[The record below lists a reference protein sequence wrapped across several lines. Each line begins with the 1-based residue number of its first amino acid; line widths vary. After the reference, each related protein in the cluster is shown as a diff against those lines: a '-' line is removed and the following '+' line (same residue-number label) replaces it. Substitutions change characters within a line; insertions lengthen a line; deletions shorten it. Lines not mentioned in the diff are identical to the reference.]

1 MASNGN
7 GTAAG
12 GNRVVSV
19 IGGTGAEGS
28 GLALRWALAGY
39 RVIIGSR
46 EAVRAEAAADEIRGK
61 AGAAADVAG
70 RANPDAA
77 GASDLVVLTVPFA
90 AQLATLN
97 QIKEHLKPGTVL
109 VDVTV
114 PLATAVGG
122 RPTQLLG
129 VWDGSAAEQAAATLP
144 QGVSVVAAFHH
155 VGAHALAAPEHEVDC
170 DVLVCGDA
178 RAVKERVRPLVEAIP
193 GARFVDAGPL
203 ASARIVEGLT
213 ALLVGINIRNKIPGS
228 GIRITGLESPRD

>member
-1 MASNGN
+1 MAHDAGN
-7 GTAAG
+7 GTAG
-12 GNRVVSV
+12 GRTVSV
-19 IGGTGAEGS
+19 LGGTGAEGS

-39 RVIIGSR
+39 RVVIGSR
-46 EAVRAEAAADEIRGK
+46 DAARAETAADEIRRK
-61 AGAAADVAG
+61 AGAAVDVAG

-77 GASDLVVLTVPFA
+77 AASDLVVLTVPFA
-90 AQLATLN
+90 AQVATLN
-97 QIKEHLKPGTVL
+97 QVKDQLKAGTVL

-129 VWDGSAAEQAAATLP
+129 VWAGSAAEQTAATVP

-155 VGAHALAAPEHEVDC
+155 VGAHALADPGHQVDC
-170 DVLVCGDA
+170 DVLVCGDT
-178 RAVKERVRPLVEAIP
+178 RAAKERVRPLVEAIP

-203 ASARIVEGLT
+203 ANARIVEGLT

-228 GIRITGLESPRD
+228 GIRVTGLESIS